1 MKEIII
7 SIMSLQIGALIGV
20 ITMCILQ
27 ISKDK

>member
-7 SIMSLQIGALIGV
+7 SIISLQISALIGV